1 MSDTVTL
8 NLMTINRM
16 VIFLEGMLAEDVDF
30 DFFGDKII
38 FDIDY
43 IDVGLNKLF
52 DSFMRNRKYYGDDNL
67 IKVYFSCI
75 KRFYRLLSNIA
86 KNTTLLSQY
95 PRFQTKLYGI
105 RMNLEHRIQ
114 NVKNYNSRTAVKQF
128 DKQCIGE
135 DEYGLLL
142 QDFGNNEDK

>member
-8 NLMTINRM
+8 NLMTVNKM

-52 DSFMRNRKYYGDDNL
+52 DQFMRNRKYYGDDNL

-75 KRFYRLLSNIA
+75 KRFTNFCPIL
-86 KNTTLLSQY
+86 
-95 PRFQTKLYGI
+95 PRI
-105 RMNLEHRIQ
+105 PH
-114 NVKNYNSRTAVKQF
+114 
-128 DKQCIGE
+128 C
-135 DEYGLLL
+135 
-142 QDFGNNEDK
+142 

>member
-8 NLMTINRM
+8 NLMTVNKM
-16 VIFLEGMLAEDVDF
+16 VIFLEGMLVEDVDF

-52 DSFMRNRKYYGDDNL
+52 DQFMRNRKYYGDNNL

-75 KRFYRLLSNIA
+75 KRFYLLLSNIA
-86 KNTTLLSQY
+86 KNTTLLTQY

-114 NVKNYNSRTAVKQF
+114 NVKNYNNRTAVKQF

-142 QDFGNNEDK
+142 QDFGTDEDK